1 MWRMLLAVLAAPN
14 CRKSRRGRL
23 AGTRGSPSKNGLTF
37 ASPTTRA
44 LAKADGILLSSRAS
58 VAPLM
63 VCGGR
68 SALSR
73 ALYAGTQ
80 VLFRSPTTLSS

>member
-1 MWRMLLAVLAAPN
+1 MGGSVGALFGVLSEIQHNNVAYLVDRHSDWKAD
-14 CRKSRRGRL
+14 
-23 AGTRGSPSKNGLTF
+23 
-37 ASPTTRA
+37 TRA
-44 LAKADGILLSSRAS
+44 LVKADSILLSSWAS

-73 ALYAGTQ
+73 ALYAGAQ
-80 VLFRSPTTLSS
+80 VLFCSAMTLGS